1 MLLPCKR
8 TLHNRRTKTMNIDNR
23 RLRQI
28 RMEKRIYTDQLNKA
42 KTPHDKQI
50 YQGKIASLN
59 NEEKQILRRY
69 DVII

>member
-1 MLLPCKR
+1 
-8 TLHNRRTKTMNIDNR
+8 MNIDNR

-28 RMEKRIYTDQLNKA
+28 RLEKRVYTDQLNKA

-59 NEEKQILRRY
+59 KEETQILKRY
-69 DVII
+69 DAL

>member
-1 MLLPCKR
+1 
-8 TLHNRRTKTMNIDNR
+8 MNIDNR
-23 RLRQI
+23 RLREI
-28 RMEKRIYTDQLNKA
+28 RLEKRVYTDRLYKA
-42 KTPHDKQI
+42 KTPSDRQM